1 MSTNTQI
8 FYHIV
13 FSTKYRERTLH
24 ADGRPALFRYI
35 TAILKNKKCHMYRIN
50 GVEDHLHMLMD
61 LHPSTSL
68 SDLIKDIKLASSKFI
83 KENKLFP
90 SFGGWQDGYGAFTC
104 SYREK
109 DALIAYVNNQERH
122 HQKKSSMEEFI
133 EFLNDAGVEYD
144 EKYLG

>member
-1 MSTNTQI
+1 
-8 FYHIV
+8 
-13 FSTKYRERTLH
+13 
-24 ADGRPALFRYI
+24 
-35 TAILKNKKCHMYRIN
+35 MYRIN

-61 LHPSTSL
+61 LHPSISL
-68 SDLIKDIKLASSKFI
+68 AALIKDIKLASSKFI
-83 KENKLFP
+83 KENKLFT
-90 SFGGWQDGYGAFTC
+90 SFGGWQEGYGAFTC

-144 EKYLG
+144 EKYLN

>member
-1 MSTNTQI
+1 
-8 FYHIV
+8 
-13 FSTKYRERTLH
+13 
-24 ADGRPALFRYI
+24 
-35 TAILKNKKCHMYRIN
+35 MYRIN

-61 LHPSTSL
+61 LHPSISL
-68 SDLIKDIKLASSKFI
+68 AALIKDIKLASSKFI
-83 KENKLFP
+83 KENKLFTC
-90 SFGGWQDGYGAFTC
+90 FGGWQEGYGAFTC

-144 EKYLG
+144 EKYLN